1 MKRVLISIFAI
12 FCLTGAFAQELT
24 LQIDTAAEKGKR
36 KSGTVSEAQLCI
48 NDAGKYLSKSGRL
61 RNGAIA
67 VPVITSIGGGA
78 LIADALY
85 RQNRANNNATTK
97 TELYSGIAVA
107 GAGLLIGIILEA
119 RSSHYVK
126 KAGKRLQ
133 QFQFTGTSLTYNF

>member
-1 MKRVLISIFAI
+1 MKRVLISLFAI

-36 KSGTVSEAQLCI
+36 KVGTISEAQQCI
-48 NDAGKYLSKSGRL
+48 NDAGKYLIRSGRL
-61 RNGAIA
+61 RNSAIA
-67 VPVITSIGGGA
+67 IPTITSIAGGA
-78 LIADALY
+78 LITDALY
-85 RQNRANNNATTK
+85 REKKNNNANTK
-97 TELYSGIAVA
+97 TELYCGIGIA

-119 RSSHYVK
+119 RSNHYVK